1 MRQICS
7 HVKIYHTGHHPDMM
21 KLEVNKLGR
30 PYHKIPKIFN
40 DMHDSLDGKL
50 NTYFLKKYR
59 VNVTLRTMRFE
70 MDVWQKHT
78 QILSSD
84 IGSLAFDIDRSL
96 LLSVLHDY
104 YGLNKERQEGFTAEE
119 TPVTKTE
126 ERLKNKLAL
135 ELVALITGEGLF
147 GKALQIKPDPAS
159 LINQWSYKITFTL
172 EGYQGG
178 FSLLL
183 DNTHVDRLLANL
195 RQQAE
200 MCPLAHAEQPVVNV
214 QTSFMT
220 LPVRLTG
227 RLVSIPMTVAELLT
241 LKHGDILPMSLSDR
255 VPLLIGKQPLF
266 NAVIAEDHGKL
277 FFSEFNELNNETSHD

>member
-1 MRQICS
+1 MRKHAS
-7 HVKIYHTGHHPDMM
+7 HVKIYHTGEHPEMM
-21 KLEVNKLGR
+21 KLEINKLGR

-40 DMHDSLDGKL
+40 DLHDTIDGIL

-59 VNVTLRTMRFE
+59 VNVALKTMSFE

-78 QILSSD
+78 QILSSN
-84 IGSLAFDIDRSL
+84 IGILAFDIDRSL

-104 YGLNKERQEGFTAEE
+104 YGLNKESQESISSQE

-126 ERLKNKLAL
+126 ERLRNKLAQ
-135 ELVALITGEGLF
+135 ELVTLITGDGLF

-159 LINQWSYKITFTL
+159 LITQWSYRIHFTL

-195 RQQAE
+195 RQQIE
-200 MCPLAHAEQPVVNV
+200 ICPLTSPEQPIANV

-227 RLVSIPMTVAELLT
+227 RLVSLPLTVAELLK
-241 LKHGDILPMSLSDR
+241 LKNGDVLPMTLGDR
-255 VPLLIGKQPLF
+255 IPLLIGKQSLF

-277 FFSEFNELNNETSHD
+277 FFSEFKEINNEKSHD

>member
-1 MRQICS
+1 MRQHCS
-7 HVKIYHTGHHPDMM
+7 HVKIYHAGQHPEMM

-30 PYHKIPKIFN
+30 PYHKIPKIFH

-59 VNVTLRTMRFE
+59 VNVALKTMHFE

-78 QILSSD
+78 QILSSE
-84 IGSLAFDIDRSL
+84 IGNLAFDIDRSL
-96 LLSVLHDY
+96 LLSILHDY
-104 YGLNKERQEGFTAEE
+104 YGLNKERQEGVSSQE

-126 ERLKNKLAL
+126 ERLKSKLAQ
-135 ELVALITGEGLF
+135 ELVSLITSEEVF
-147 GKALQIKPDPAS
+147 GHALQIKPDPAS
-159 LINQWSYKITFTL
+159 LITQWSYKMTFTL
-172 EGYQGG
+172 DGYQGG

-200 MCPLAHAEQPVVNV
+200 SNPLAHQEQPVANI

-227 RLVSIPMTVAELLT
+227 RLVSIPLTVAELLK
-241 LKHGDILPMSLSDR
+241 LKAGDILPMTLSDR
-255 VPLLIGKQPLF
+255 IPLLIGKQPLF

-277 FFSEFNELNNETSHD
+277 FFSEFNELNNEKSYD